1 MLEPT
6 YVLGFLGAAITVATV
21 LVVGT
26 FAAAGLIFSGR
37 RRGTKASATRRPAAG
52 PAARAGHRHGHA
64 A

>member
-21 LVVGT
+21 LGGGRSP
-26 FAAAGLIFSGR
+26 AGAFISG
-37 RRGTKASATRRPAAG
+37 GGPWGSPAPAPGGRPPG